1 MGTDIIIEAVSI
13 RDQVADI
20 IRRKII
26 RNEFVGGSKISEREI
41 SEMLKIST
49 TPVKEAFRML
59 ESEGIL
65 VAVPRK
71 GTFVSELPK
80 ENLKSITVI
89 RSSIEGAAAFFTAS
103 YATKDEMKIMEDSL
117 NDALLC
123 IKNDNKEGLLKNN
136 NIFHNTIRTAAR
148 NNYLLNL
155 LRTLK
160 SIDESVRIVSLE
172 KSKDQL
178 LMDNDEH
185 FRILEAIKKGQSKD
199 AEELMIQHIR
209 RVVDMTI

>member
-1 MGTDIIIEAVSI
+1 MGTDKIVEAVSI

-26 RNEFVGGSKISEREI
+26 RNEFAGGTKISEREI

-65 VAVPRK
+65 IAVPRK
-71 GTFVSELPK
+71 GTFVSELSK
-80 ENLKSITVI
+80 ENLKSITAI
-89 RSSIEGAAAFFTAS
+89 RSSIEGVAAFFTAS
-103 YATKDEMKIMEDSL
+103 YATKDEIKIMEDSL
-117 NDALLC
+117 NNALIC
-123 IKNDNKEGLLKNN
+123 IKNNNKEGLLKSN

-148 NNYLLNL
+148 NSYLLNL

-160 SIDESVRIVSLE
+160 SIDESVRIISLE
-172 KSKDQL
+172 KSKDEL
-178 LMDNDEH
+178 LTDNDEH
-185 FRILEAIKKGQSKD
+185 FRILEAIKKGQSKE
-199 AEELMIQHIR
+199 AEELMVKHIR
-209 RVVDMTI
+209 RVIDMTI

>member
-1 MGTDIIIEAVSI
+1 MRTDVIVEPVSI

-26 RNEFVGGSKISEREI
+26 KNEFVGGSKISEREI

-71 GTFVSELPK
+71 GTFISEFSR
-80 ENLKSITVI
+80 ENLKSISII
-89 RSSIEGAAAFFTAS
+89 RSSLEGTAAFFTAS
-103 YATKDEMKIMEDSL
+103 YATEDEIKIMEDAL

-123 IKNDNKEGLLKNN
+123 IENDNKEGLLKNN
-136 NIFHNTIRTAAR
+136 NTFHITIRTAAR

-155 LRTLK
+155 LIKLK

-172 KSKDQL
+172 NSKNERL
-178 LMDNDEH
+178 EDNNEH
-185 FRILEAIKKGQSKD
+185 FGILEAIKGGQGKK
-199 AEELMIQHIR
+199 AEELMVQHVR
-209 RVVDMTI
+209 RVIDKTI